1 LHRPPF
7 SRVACAL
14 LLAAG
19 AGSACAQA
27 IYTCVDAKG
36 RRLTSDRPIA
46 DCMDRQQKELNP
58 SGTVRRVLAPSLT
71 AEERAAAEEKAKREQ
86 DERARE
92 EEEKRRDKALVAR
105 YPDRATH
112 DKERAAALRQV
123 EDSAAAG
130 YKRLG
135 ELEAQQKKL
144 AAEAGFYK
152 SDPTRMPA
160 ALKRSFEEN
169 LARIAAQKRFLGD
182 QEEQKKRI
190 NARFD
195 EELERLKK
203 MWAVLPPQPTTA
215 RK

>member
-1 LHRPPF
+1 MHRPPF

-58 SGTVRRVLAPSLT
+58 SGTVRRVLTPSMT
-71 AEERAAAEEKAKREQ
+71 AEERAAAEAKAKREQ

-92 EEEKRRDKALVAR
+92 EEEKRRDKALAAR

-112 DKERAAALRQV
+112 DKERAAALRQI
-123 EDSAAAG
+123 EDSAASA

-152 SDPTRMPA
+152 SDPTKMPP
-160 ALKRSFEEN
+160 ALKRSVEEN
-169 LARIAAQKRFLGD
+169 QQQLGAQRRFLSD
-182 QEEQKKRI
+182 QEEQKRRV

-195 EELERLKK
+195 EELARLKNL
-203 MWAVLPPQPTTA
+203 WAALPPTA
-215 RK
+215 ANK